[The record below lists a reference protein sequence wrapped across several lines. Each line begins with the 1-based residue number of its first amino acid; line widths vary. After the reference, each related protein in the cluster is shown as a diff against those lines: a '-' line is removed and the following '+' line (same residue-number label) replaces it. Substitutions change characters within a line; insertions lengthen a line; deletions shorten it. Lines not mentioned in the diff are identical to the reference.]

1 MAMSS
6 VTASLQ
12 QLRILLKLVELLFAP
27 FFALAAQGKFCS
39 PTRAAEMA
47 LARLER
53 EWCDTM
59 RRELVKMGYAKAADA
74 PDSYF
79 LNKLYRNIPNT
90 DDHANATIPGAGR
103 GPFSHCDEDV
113 DAALMSWRT
122 IVRLARLARGE
133 TDASRYVSRRMPI
146 SSALRIAREL
156 DLYPLNPNI
165 RVRAPP

>member
-1 MAMSS
+1 MSS
-6 VTASLQ
+6 FTASLQ
-12 QLRILLKLVELLFAP
+12 QVRILLKLVELLFAP

-39 PTRAAEMA
+39 PTCAAEMA

-59 RRELVKMGYAKAADA
+59 RRELVRMGYAKAADA

-90 DDHANATIPGAGR
+90 DDHATILGAGR
-103 GPFSHCDEDV
+103 GPIAHCDEDA

-133 TDASRYVSRRMPI
+133 TDASRCVARRMPI
-146 SSALRIAREL
+146 SSAPRIAREL
-156 DLYPLNPNI
+156 DFYQNDLNT
-165 RVRAPP
+165 RARAPP